1 MLKCNTFISRIII
14 ITCDIFMFICNL
26 NLLLDISYAAKISR
40 SSIWFCYTLGLLNWL
55 LFYTWKSLIFLYC
68 FSTVFN
74 ERSNYISCWAVN
86 EMSDCR
92 RNAYMFM
99 LHRCDAFYI
108 TTYGGVCWWLTFTQL
123 YDTGTWNTHDDKLS
137 THETCLKI
145 KHWKVW
151 ENI

>member
-1 MLKCNTFISRIII
+1 MQHIYFKDNYNYMRYFYVYLQSKFVTWYLVCR
-14 ITCDIFMFICNL
+14 
-26 NLLLDISYAAKISR
+26 KISR